1 MSNAAPDLSAVPELD
16 HAHFM
21 RRAYA
26 QALKSYKE
34 GGCPIGSVVVNAK
47 GQIIGE
53 GHNMRVQGG
62 NPILHGEMSA
72 LLNAGRQPDYRGV
85 TLYTTLSPCMMCT
98 GTVIQFK
105 IPRVVVGENVNFGGN
120 EDFLRSRGVDVVL
133 LDDADCKEL
142 MARFI
147 EEKPELW
154 FEDIAVPLDELE
166 GGCCG
171 GACAS
176 GEGCGDNCGCGDKPE
191 KKSGGCGCC

>member
-1 MSNAAPDLSAVPELD
+1 MGHAATAKDTLPELD
-16 HAHFM
+16 HQQFM

-26 QALKSYKE
+26 QALKSYRE
-34 GGCPIGSVVVNAK
+34 GGCPIGSVIVNAK

-85 TLYTTLSPCMMCT
+85 TLYTTLSPCMMCS
-98 GTVIQFK
+98 GTIVQFK

-120 EDFLRSRGVDVVL
+120 EDFLKERGVDVVL

-142 MARFI
+142 MATFI
-147 EEKPELW
+147 QEKPELW
-154 FEDIAVPLDELE
+154 FEDIAEPLEDD
-166 GGCCG
+166 CC
-171 GACAS
+171 S
-176 GEGCGDNCGCGDKPE
+176 E
-191 KKSGGCGCC
+191 GGCGCC

>member
-1 MSNAAPDLSAVPELD
+1 MTNPATVSPLGDVPDLD

-26 QALKSYKE
+26 QALKSYRE

-105 IPRVVVGENVNFGGN
+105 IPRVVIGENVNFGGN
-120 EDFLRSRGVDVVL
+120 EEFLASRGVDVVL
-133 LDDADCKEL
+133 LDDPSCKEL
-142 MARFI
+142 MATFI
-147 EEKPELW
+147 AEKPELW
-154 FEDIAVPLDELE
+154 FEDIAQPLDE
-166 GGCCG
+166 
-171 GACAS
+171 S
-176 GEGCGDNCGCGDKPE
+176 EGCGAGC
-191 KKSGGCGCC
+191 SCC